1 MYRKL
6 DDFLTD
12 WKGHTEGTQ
21 KLLNTLTDLSLSQ
34 PVEDGHRTLDRIAWH
49 IVLTIPE
56 MLAGVGL
63 KLDGPAPEAPVP
75 ATAKKIADAYARV
88 TASAAEQIRASWTDA
103 TLEQEDDMYGETWK
117 RGVTLRAVVNHEIH
131 HRGQMTVL
139 MRQAGLKVPGIYGPA
154 LEEWPAYGMPVP
166 AI

>member
-1 MYRKL
+1 MYRRI
-6 DDFLTD
+6 DDFLTH
-12 WKGHTEGTQ
+12 WTEHTEGTQ

-34 PVEDGHRTLDRIAWH
+34 AVEDGHRTLDRIAWH

-56 MLAGVGL
+56 MLTRAGLRV
-63 KLDGPAPEAPVP
+63 DGPPPDAPVP
-75 ATAKKIADAYARV
+75 ATAREIADTYAQV
-88 TASAAEQIRASWTDA
+88 AAAAAEQIRVGWTDA
-103 TLEQEDDMYGETWK
+103 TLEQEDEMYGETWK

-166 AI
+166 AV